1 MELFDENYYAKAVAN
16 IIGEVKDP
24 IMYKWFS
31 HDQIEDVDLQMGYQ
45 RTVKWDAFLNANPT
59 TIANEVNTISTI
71 GFSSE
76 VVRLN
81 YLKLQYKFRHL
92 KQASEK
98 FYTSDSYLGD
108 INNNLLPFSQAYKLA
123 SSEIIKLI
131 NHFVLTGTVS
141 IQKDGKNQKRLLPNM
156 YGLLNMPHQVKE
168 EVASGDKDK
177 MDKIFEK
184 IEAGLSKLE
193 LGDEFSTPMM
203 VIVDPTTSLK
213 LVKPY
218 AAAQGA
224 ASSCEKWEDVLIQ
237 TIKAINNR
245 EDVYIETSNLLKHQ
259 ILIYPLNPELI
270 KFKPSKYMLP
280 TPNEQVDKDSTD
292 IAHSYIDFV
301 LGGLLATRKTI
312 LQVHI
317 KQS

>member
-31 HDQIEDVDLQMGYQ
+31 PDQIEDVDLQMGYQ

-168 EVASGDKDK
+168 EVESANKDK

-312 LQVHI
+312 LQVNI

>member
-1 MELFDENYYAKAVAN
+1 
-16 IIGEVKDP
+16 
-24 IMYKWFS
+24 
-31 HDQIEDVDLQMGYQ
+31 
-45 RTVKWDAFLNANPT
+45 
-59 TIANEVNTISTI
+59 
-71 GFSSE
+71 
-76 VVRLN
+76 
-81 YLKLQYKFRHL
+81 
-92 KQASEK
+92 
-98 FYTSDSYLGD
+98 
-108 INNNLLPFSQAYKLA
+108 
-123 SSEIIKLI
+123 KLI

-156 YGLLNMPHQVKE
+156 YGLLNMPEQIKE
-168 EVASGDKDK
+168 EVASADKDK

-203 VIVDPTTSLK
+203 VIVDPATSLK

-218 AAAQGA
+218 AAAQGV

-245 EDVYIETSNLLKHQ
+245 EDVYIETSNLLKHK
-259 ILIYPLNPELI
+259 ILIYPLNSELI

-292 IAHSYIDFV
+292 VA
-301 LGGLLATRKTI
+301 
-312 LQVHI
+312 
-317 KQS
+317 

>member
-31 HDQIEDVDLQMGYQ
+31 PDQIEDVDLQMGYQ

-108 INNNLLPFSQAYKLA
+108 INNNLLPFFQAYKLA

-168 EVASGDKDK
+168 EVESANKDK

-203 VIVDPTTSLK
+203 VIVR
-213 LVKPY
+213 PY
-218 AAAQGA
+218 NFSQTRKAIRSSTGCQQV
-224 ASSCEKWEDVLIQ
+224 ASEKWEGCFD
-237 TIKAINNR
+237 
-245 EDVYIETSNLLKHQ
+245 SNYQ
-259 ILIYPLNPELI
+259 GY
-270 KFKPSKYMLP
+270 
-280 TPNEQVDKDSTD
+280 
-292 IAHSYIDFV
+292 
-301 LGGLLATRKTI
+301 
-312 LQVHI
+312 
-317 KQS
+317 

>member
-24 IMYKWFS
+24 IMYKWFFPE
-31 HDQIEDVDLQMGYQ
+31 QIEDVDLQMGYQ

-98 FYTSDSYLGD
+98 FYTSDSYIGD
-108 INNNLLPFSQAYKLA
+108 INNNLLPFAQAYKLA
-123 SSEIIKLI
+123 SNEIIKLI

-156 YGLLNMPHQVKE
+156 YGLLNMSKQVKE
-168 EVASGDKDK
+168 EFGMAIRIRWIKYLK
-177 MDKIFEK
+177 
-184 IEAGLSKLE
+184 KL
-193 LGDEFSTPMM
+193 
-203 VIVDPTTSLK
+203 
-213 LVKPY
+213 
-218 AAAQGA
+218 
-224 ASSCEKWEDVLIQ
+224 
-237 TIKAINNR
+237 
-245 EDVYIETSNLLKHQ
+245 NL
-259 ILIYPLNPELI
+259 
-270 KFKPSKYMLP
+270 
-280 TPNEQVDKDSTD
+280 
-292 IAHSYIDFV
+292 DF
-301 LGGLLATRKTI
+301 
-312 LQVHI
+312 QN
-317 KQS
+317 

>member
-31 HDQIEDVDLQMGYQ
+31 PDQIEDVDLQMGYQ
-45 RTVKWDAFLNANPT
+45 KTVKWDAFLNANPT

-76 VVRLN
+76 AVRLN
-81 YLKLQYKFRHL
+81 YLKLQYKFGHL

-98 FYTSDSYLGD
+98 FYTSDSYIGD
-108 INNNLLPFSQAYKLA
+108 INNNLLPFAQAYKLA

-141 IQKDGKNQKRLLPNM
+141 IQKDGKNQKRPLPNM
-156 YGLLNMPHQVKE
+156 YGLLNVPEQIKE

-203 VIVDPTTSLK
+203 VIVDPATSLK

-218 AAAQGA
+218 AAAQGV

-245 EDVYIETSNLLKHQ
+245 EDVYIETSNLLKHK
-259 ILIYPLNPELI
+259 ILIYPLNSELI

-280 TPNEQVDKDSTD
+280 TSNEQVDKDSTD
-292 IAHSYIDFV
+292 IANSYIDFV
-301 LGGLLATRKTI
+301 LGGLLATKKTI
-312 LQVHI
+312 LQVNI